1 MRNILT
7 FGAISLAMAAGMA
20 ACGDDDGGDGPRAGA
35 GGTAGNAGSGGATAG
50 TGGAT
55 AGAGGATGGTGGA
68 GGAAPLPAVPEA
80 TCEGCVQL
88 TVSNNSATPPAGAT
102 QNQAGYIFVAGP
114 TAAPFDLSEVET
126 ITWRI
131 QVLTPDAGYF
141 VQPFIQSAPPEDPNY
156 AFGFFP
162 TAVTALT
169 AAAFPADQWRDV
181 VLDVAAI
188 GAVVDLDA
196 GADGGD
202 ASTGEPEPP
211 PAVDAGD
218 AGGPVLLTAFDKAFT
233 RQIGIN
239 IGAQPTAPRGWV
251 SIQVDSVTVEGTS
264 NFTTKTFD
272 TGVETLQLNNYQVPT
287 GTLPPAAN

>member
-7 FGAISLAMAAGMA
+7 FGALSLAMAAGIA
-20 ACGDDDGGDGPRAGA
+20 ACGDDDGGDSPSNGGTAGRAGAAGNGGTAGGGAGGAPGGA
-35 GGTAGNAGSGGATAG
+35 GGTA
-50 TGGAT
+50 
-55 AGAGGATGGTGGA
+55 GTGGA
-68 GGAAPLPAVPEA
+68 GGAAPLPAIPDA

-102 QNQAGYIFVAGP
+102 QNQAGYIFIAAP
-114 TAAPFDLSEVET
+114 TAAPFDLSQVET

-131 QVLTPDAGYF
+131 QVLTPDAAFF

-162 TAVTALT
+162 TAVTTLPAT
-169 AAAFPADQWRDV
+169 AFPAGEWRDV
-181 VLDVAAI
+181 VLDVGAI
-188 GAVVDLDA
+188 GAVVGLDA

-202 ASTGEPEPP
+202 ASTGEPPA

-218 AGGPVLLTAFDKAFT
+218 AGPVVLTAFDKAFT
-233 RQIGIN
+233 RQIGLN
-239 IGAQPTAPRGWV
+239 VGAQPAAPRGWV

-272 TGVETLQLNNYQVPT
+272 TGVDTLQLNNYQVPT